1 MESTSLKTASTYIN
15 NLLLARGLLRDGEP
29 IAFEQARTY
38 RGRDEDATMAKIMSL
53 VHDLI
58 LRRDREQSHHST
70 LTAHLQNL
78 RAESSQNSVRFSRLQ
93 SSNDTLTRQLVLAE
107 TTARNA
113 QAALKA
119 AEHGSRRLEQELAK
133 AKQKACEVRRAA
145 DKDIRKRDE
154 MLKGLKGHLSARQ
167 RGSKVGLVGASVTI
181 TPGSTGSHSS
191 QNGNVNGSTADV
203 ADPAYS
209 LKQETTEFLTQLSQS
224 LSDENDGLIALLRGA
239 VHEVE
244 GLLDVPAETHKKAN
258 GNQRQAHVR
267 VAIEDTAM
275 VNALPASYEALAADM
290 ERVLSQ
296 LREVLTS
303 PNFVPLEEVE
313 IRDEEIGML
322 RHGWE
327 RMEARWR
334 EAVAMMEGWKKRMEE
349 KGDTVQ
355 LEDLK
360 KGLGLGQ
367 GLEALVKIA
376 GSARKRDDSSG
387 KTEEDHSRQA
397 SGEWNIL
404 KEQTSMELNEDEAP
418 ASSTGSDM
426 FKLEFLRQAPLRETQ
441 GRTRSPRRVSFV
453 PNLDGWRDE
462 KSSELDILARA
473 PDLSP
478 RKVFGQEVKGGSA
491 DTSSKVQSK
500 SQKRRSSPPPPERA
514 SKVLFSS
521 DLSEEEQEDED
532 EADDGC
538 ENEGLTV
545 HDKLRAAQI
554 EAEVATEARARKTE
568 KQESKAAGGEASTG
582 GINGVGSP
590 AKAVRKT
597 RIGGRP
603 KRRKSTLTPDEL
615 MGLLGD

>member
-1 MESTSLKTASTYIN
+1 
-15 NLLLARGLLRDGEP
+15 
-29 IAFEQARTY
+29 
-38 RGRDEDATMAKIMSL
+38 MAKIMSL

-224 LSDENDGLIALLRGA
+224 LSDENDGFIALLRGA

-500 SQKRRSSPPPPERA
+500 VCSTDTERTQQSSAPLPLQLTTQHPQRTPTRKGTNGQQSQKRRSSPPPPERA